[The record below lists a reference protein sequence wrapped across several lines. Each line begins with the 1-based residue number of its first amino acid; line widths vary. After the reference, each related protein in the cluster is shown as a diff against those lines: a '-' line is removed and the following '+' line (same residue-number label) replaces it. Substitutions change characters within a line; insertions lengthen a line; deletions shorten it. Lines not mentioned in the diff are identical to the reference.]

1 MRRGR
6 IVADDIDPK
15 RTSVEEVEFII
26 TGMSP
31 EDLRE
36 TASATGA

>member
-6 IVADDIDPK
+6 IAADDIDPK
-15 RTSVEEVEFII
+15 RTSVEDVELII

-31 EDLRE
+31 EELRGS
-36 TASATGA
+36 SAAIGA